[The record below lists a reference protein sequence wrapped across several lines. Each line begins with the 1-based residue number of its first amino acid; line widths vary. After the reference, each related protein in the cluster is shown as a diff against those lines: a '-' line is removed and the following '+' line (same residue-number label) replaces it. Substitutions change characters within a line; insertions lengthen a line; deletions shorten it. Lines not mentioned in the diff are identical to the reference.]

1 MEEETGEAIEKTVTL
16 KEIQEVVVDG
26 NTLFYFLVEEDEWV
40 YRASAKEIGSA
51 IVFAAPG
58 DTVEISGMVS
68 DGQVNVHSLI
78 K

>member
-1 MEEETGEAIEKTVTL
+1 MTL
-16 KEIQEVVVDG
+16 KKYRKLSSTEIPS
-26 NTLFYFLVEEDEWV
+26 FYFLVEENEWV

-51 IVFAAPG
+51 IVFAVPG